1 MTRHRAPPRVDN
13 QSAATAT
20 RRVPRARR
28 RRDAMRNP
36 PARAASEGISVAV
49 VRDDGGDDRAKAE
62 PRAATGL
69 VRDEAMRRKVAMTRE
84 VATTREAATS
94 YASDDGAKWC
104 ERK

>member
-1 MTRHRAPPRVDN
+1 
-13 QSAATAT
+13 
-20 RRVPRARR
+20 
-28 RRDAMRNP
+28 MRNP

-69 VRDEAMRRKVAMTRE
+69 VRDEAMRRVAMTRE

>member
-1 MTRHRAPPRVDN
+1 
-13 QSAATAT
+13 
-20 RRVPRARR
+20 
-28 RRDAMRNP
+28 
-36 PARAASEGISVAV
+36 
-49 VRDDGGDDRAKAE
+49 
-62 PRAATGL
+62 L